1 LLITAGGMHQLQARA
16 ADVAGNESE
25 PLTVRL
31 GIDRTAPQSTLWLEG
46 GRGPNG
52 WYVTPV
58 TVTIDALDWE
68 TGVAAVQVRLN
79 NSPWQPYT
87 GSLIVDGEGTNV
99 LEVRAVDRAGNQET
113 AQLAAFSIDLSDP
126 DAAALILHGERGASG
141 WYVSPVTLRLNGQD
155 GESGVSHLEVQIDGA
170 GWRRYASDLTLATEG
185 QHRLDYRAVDAS
197 GRLGATQT
205 LTVAIDLTPP
215 LIQATFPPDL
225 AGGDLDLTLY
235 YTISESTSGPASTTV
250 LLNGA
255 PYQPGQPLDFG
266 PNLLVIHAVDGA
278 GLHTEQVYS
287 LVIGA
292 RPLYLPLVLQRH

>member
-1 LLITAGGMHQLQARA
+1 
-16 ADVAGNESE
+16 
-25 PLTVRL
+25 
-31 GIDRTAPQSTLWLEG
+31 
-46 GRGPNG
+46 
-52 WYVTPV
+52 
-58 TVTIDALDWE
+58 
-68 TGVAAVQVRLN
+68 
-79 NSPWQPYT
+79 
-87 GSLIVDGEGTNV
+87 
-99 LEVRAVDRAGNQET
+99 
-113 AQLAAFSIDLSDP
+113 
-126 DAAALILHGERGASG
+126 
-141 WYVSPVTLRLNGQD
+141 
-155 GESGVSHLEVQIDGA
+155 
-170 GWRRYASDLTLATEG
+170 
-185 QHRLDYRAVDAS
+185 
-197 GRLGATQT
+197 
-205 LTVAIDLTPP
+205 LTPP